1 MRRVSFLVAL
11 MVVGLLLV
19 TPGTLL
25 SQKTAPRG
33 GGKTA
38 PRDGAPA
45 VEPRRDAHVIMISID
60 GLVPDYYTSPG
71 RIGLRVPSLLQM
83 KLGGAYA
90 DGVEGVYPSVTYPAH
105 TTLITG
111 VRPAVHGIIQNRL
124 FEAPT
129 EPQTREWYW
138 FSSALKSETLWG
150 LAKKAGLVTASVGWP
165 VTVGADIDYN
175 MPEIL
180 DPNEKTPT
188 PKRTL
193 QYTTP
198 ALLAGLRG
206 LNLGT
211 DTTTDARRTAVSE
224 FIIKTYKP
232 NLMLIHLIELD
243 STHHKFG
250 PRTPPAVETAEREDA
265 FVARI
270 IEAVRA
276 AGIFEKTTFLLVSD
290 HGFAEVTKKFEPGVT
305 LVKEKLITLD
315 GSGKAVDWKAAAWPA
330 GGSCAIVL
338 RDPDDKETAQKVQA
352 LFGKIAERN
361 GGPLNRVLTQVEL
374 KRLGAVPNATIM
386 LEAAPGFAFGDELT
400 GPEVHDSPDY
410 RGTHGHLPS
419 RAELRS
425 ALIVYGEAARV
436 GARMPLARMID
447 IAPTAAGL
455 LGLRFSMTEGAPIRE
470 LIRES
475 FILPTEGKKKADRK
489 EK

>member
-1 MRRVSFLVAL
+1 MRQVGLRFALVA
-11 MVVGLLLV
+11 GGILLF
-19 TPGTLL
+19 TPLSLL
-25 SQKTAPRG
+25 SQKTAP
-33 GGKTA
+33 KAA
-38 PRDGAPA
+38 PPA

-71 RIGLRVPSLLQM
+71 RLGLRVPALIQM

-90 DGVEGVYPSVTYPAH
+90 DGVEGVYPTVTYPAH

-111 VRPAVHGIIQNRL
+111 VRPAVHGIIQNRI

-138 FSSALKSETLWG
+138 FSNALKSETLWG
-150 LAKKAGLVTASVGWP
+150 LAKKAGLVTAAVGWP

-175 MPEIL
+175 MPEIM
-180 DPNEKTPT
+180 DPNETPST

-198 ALLAGLRG
+198 TLLAGLKG
-206 LNLGT
+206 LNLSA
-211 DTTTDARRTAVSE
+211 DATTDARRTAVSE

-243 STHHKFG
+243 GTHHKFG
-250 PRTPPAVETAEREDA
+250 TRTPQAIETAEREDG

-270 IEAVRA
+270 VEAVKA

-290 HGFAEVTKKFEPGVT
+290 HGFADVAKRFEPGVV

-315 GSGKAVDWKAAAWPA
+315 GSGKAVDWKAAVWPA

-338 RDPDDKETAQKVQA
+338 RNPDDKETARKVQA
-352 LFGKIAERN
+352 VFSRIAEQN
-361 GGPLNRVLTQVEL
+361 GGPLNRVLTQEEL
-374 KRLGAVPNATIM
+374 KRLGAVPNATLM
-386 LEAAPGFAFGDELT
+386 LEAAPKFAFGDDLT
-400 GPEVHDSPDY
+400 GPEVHETKDY

-425 ALIVYGEAARV
+425 ALIVYGEAAKV

-447 IAPTAAGL
+447 IAPSAAGL
-455 LGLRFSMTEGAPIRE
+455 LGLRFQVVEGSPIRE
-470 LIRES
+470 LIKPS
-475 FILPTEGKKKADRK
+475 FVMSQQKEKKAGK
-489 EK
+489 